1 MEQEFEQELYR
12 KVLSFF
18 EGNRDELIPILHRV
32 QDNFGYLPEEAISP
46 ITTFLNVTEGQV
58 YSVASFYDE
67 FRLTPLGRKRVTVCR
82 GTACHIRGAPQ
93 ILEETEKLLDLGEG
107 ETTPDLEYTLE
118 SVACIGCCALAPCMK
133 INRDVH
139 GEMTSDKVR
148 ELFLVSNGENQDAQ

>member
-1 MEQEFEQELYR
+1 MEQEFEQELFR
-12 KVLSFF
+12 KILPFF
-18 EGNRDELIPILHRV
+18 EGKRSELIPILQQV
-32 QDNFGYLPEEAISP
+32 QASFGYLPGEAISP

-67 FRLTPLGRKRVTVCR
+67 FRLTPLGRNRVTVCR

-93 ILEETEKLLDLGEG
+93 ILEETEKLLDLKEG
-107 ETTPDLEYTLE
+107 ETTSDLEYTLE

-139 GEMTSDKVR
+139 GETTPEKVR
-148 ELFLVSNGENQDAQ
+148 ELFLVPNRENQDAQ